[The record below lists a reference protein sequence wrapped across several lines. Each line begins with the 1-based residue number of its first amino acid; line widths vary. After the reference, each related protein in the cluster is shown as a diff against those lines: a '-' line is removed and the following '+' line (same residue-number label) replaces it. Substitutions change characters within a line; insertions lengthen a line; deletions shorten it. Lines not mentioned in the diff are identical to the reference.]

1 MKLRRSVAH
10 CMLALGSLACSSI
23 VVANAS
29 NQGYYRAPAL
39 HDQTL
44 VFTAEGDLWTTQLN
58 QTKASRLTSLAA
70 EEMDATISKDGKW
83 VAYTANYEGAT
94 EVYVMPIAGGC
105 KAGLHQV
112 KYFIPLTMH
121 LAPLI
126 FGC

>member
-10 CMLALGSLACSSI
+10 CMLALGTLACSSMI
-23 VVANAS
+23 FANAS

-44 VFTAEGDLWTTQLN
+44 VFTAEGDLWTTELSQNQN

-70 EEMDATISKDGKW
+70 EELDATISKDGKW

-94 EVYVMPIAGGC
+94 EVYVMPIEA
-105 KAGLHQV
+105 A
-112 KYFIPLTMH
+112 
-121 LAPLI
+121 
-126 FGC
+126 